1 MDWSVLLR
9 PEVPWAEKILRPFV
23 IYLFLLL
30 AFRLAG
36 KRELGAMTPFDLV
49 VLLIISNVLQ
59 NAAIGND
66 NSLGGGL
73 LGAFVIIT
81 INWLVAWLTF
91 RHKRL
96 QRMVEN
102 VPTVLVR
109 HGHVLHGNL
118 DREHMSMAE
127 LRAALRKEGIVTVNE
142 ASYTIL
148 EEDRRVSVIRRSAPP
163 A

>member
-1 MDWSVLLR
+1 MDILIPDIAV
-9 PEVPWAEKILRPFV
+9 AEKILRSV
-23 IYLFLLL
+23 VVYGFLLV

-36 KRELGAMTPFDLV
+36 KRLLGQLTAFDLV

-73 LGAFVIIT
+73 LGAAVIIGL
-81 INWLVAWLTF
+81 NFLVAWLTF

-96 QRMVEN
+96 ERLVEPS
-102 VPTVLVR
+102 PTVIVK
-109 HGHVLHGNL
+109 HGHVIRANL
-118 DREHMSMAE
+118 DRENMSMRE
-127 LRAALRKEGIVTVNE
+127 LRAALRKEGIATMSEVRY
-142 ASYTIL
+142 AIL
-148 EEDRRVSVIRRSAPP
+148 EEDGHVSVIPRSSVP